1 MKKLHL
7 ESKEIEGRAV
17 VFLHGYLNE
26 SGGEL
31 LTQECEK
38 LFAHGIHALQL
49 DFAGTSLVNS
59 IGISFLLDIVEE
71 AERAA
76 RQLEFSRVPEHLL
89 ELFDLLGICARV
101 PVRQP

>member
-31 LTQECEK
+31 LEQEFQT
-38 LFAHGIHALQL
+38 LIHRGIRALQL
-49 DFAGTSLVNS
+49 DFAGASMVNS
-59 IGISFLLDIVEE
+59 IGVSFLLDIIEGAQRLE
-71 AERAA
+71 ME
-76 RQLEFSRVPEHLL
+76 LEFSRVPEHIL
-89 ELFDLLGICARV
+89 EVFDLLGICSRV
-101 PVRQP
+101 PVRQL